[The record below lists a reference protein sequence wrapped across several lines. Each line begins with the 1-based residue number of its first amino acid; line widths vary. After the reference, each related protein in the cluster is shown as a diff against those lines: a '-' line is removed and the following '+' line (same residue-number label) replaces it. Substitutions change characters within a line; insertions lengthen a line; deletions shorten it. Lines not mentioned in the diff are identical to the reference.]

1 VRLFNLF
8 DQAEKQ
14 LKALT
19 RSKVRTNIMLCLED
33 GEKNVGALEKEIG
46 TRATTILHAMRDLID
61 ADLVTRTEKGYT
73 LTNIGRVQTL
83 LINELVSAIMI
94 FDQHKDYWLTHD
106 ISGIP
111 EELLSRIGMLG
122 RSEVVRA
129 DPAALLKAQTYFM
142 EKVVESKIIRGVSP
156 IIIPGYAETITA
168 CVENGIDVELVLT
181 DSIIDIAYSDY
192 YKGADGLLEFENFRL
207 YKIKADVK
215 VAFTV
220 ADEHMYLGLF
230 RLEGGYDI
238 GNDLFCTGN
247 AATKWGMELYEFYK
261 NMSELVE
268 TF

>member
-1 VRLFNLF
+1 MKTSDLF
-8 DQAEKQ
+8 DQAEMQ

-19 RSKVRTNIMLCLED
+19 RSKVRAKTMLCLED
-33 GEKNVGALEKEIG
+33 GEKNIGALEKEIG
-46 TRATTILHAMRDLID
+46 TRATTILHAIRNLID
-61 ADLVTRTEKGYT
+61 ADLVTRAENGYT
-73 LTNIGRVQTL
+73 LTNIGRVQTH
-83 LINELVSAIMI
+83 LINELVSAITI
-94 FDQHKDYWLTHD
+94 LDQHKDYWLTHD

-142 EKVVESKIIRGVSP
+142 EKIIESKVIRGVSP

-181 DSIIDIAYSDY
+181 DSIIDLAYSDY

-220 ADEHMYLGLF
+220 SDEHLYMGLF
-230 RLEGGYDI
+230 RQEGGYDL
-238 GNDLFCTGN
+238 GNDLFCTGK
-247 AATKWGMELYEFYK
+247 AATRWGMELYEFYR

>member
-1 VRLFNLF
+1 
-8 DQAEKQ
+8 
-14 LKALT
+14 
-19 RSKVRTNIMLCLED
+19 M
-33 GEKNVGALEKEIG
+33 GALEKEIG
-46 TRATTILHAMRDLID
+46 IRATTILHAIRNMID
-61 ADLVTRTEKGYT
+61 ADLVTRTENGYT

-94 FDQHKDYWLTHD
+94 LDQHKDYWLTHD

-142 EKVVESKIIRGVSP
+142 EKVVESKVIRGVSP
-156 IIIPGYAETITA
+156 IIIPGYAETIA
-168 CVENGIDVELVLT
+168 ICVENGIDVELVLT
-181 DSIIDIAYSDY
+181 DSIIDLVYSDY
-192 YKGADGLLEFENFRL
+192 YKVMSELLEFENFRL

-220 ADEHMYLGLF
+220 ADEHLYLGLF

-238 GNDLFCTGN
+238 GNDLFCTGE
-247 AATKWGMELYEFYK
+247 AAAKWGMELYEFYK